1 MGHSTYLRPKGTRD
15 HSMSKKREQTEICKV
30 ESRKTRPVW
39 LRLDCL
45 KSNPVRDITRPTV
58 MSRMTRSRSR
68 TVQSHAAEIGRYVGK
83 PERLETWPYS
93 QGVGM
98 NGQPNPDYQTYI
110 GKSGLPTGREP
121 YGNGAA
127 VVVRTGESPVH
138 GEGRQAVPWFSV
150 EGREMRHI
158 AEASDHEH
166 GVWIPHGD
174 NWRAGC
180 RETGQSGSGRAAWK
194 RARRRLP
201 ARAYELRHKPST
213 SPGFYFTKP
222 R

>member
-1 MGHSTYLRPKGTRD
+1 MVKAGLLEVQSRLGH
-15 HSMSKKREQTEICKV
+15 HSPHRYVM
-30 ESRKTRPVW
+30 KTRG
-39 LRLDCL
+39 
-45 KSNPVRDITRPTV
+45 
-58 MSRMTRSRSR
+58 RSR
-68 TVQSHAAEIGRYVGK
+68 TVQSHAADIGRNVGK

-98 NGQPNPDYQTYI
+98 KGQPNPDYQTYI

-138 GEGRQAVPWFSV
+138 GEGRQVDRSLGGEV
-150 EGREMRHI
+150 GEMPRAKPFETSGH
-158 AEASDHEH
+158 
-166 GVWIPHGD
+166 
-174 NWRAGC
+174 WRAGC

-222 R
+222 RYNVRNQGST